1 MILVWLRIVCEIDEI
16 LKEKYSI
23 FYDKGYFLEIDICL
37 CIVLILL
44 FYMSNKNI
52 LFSLVRFVIRIYI
65 MIVSGLDIYLKLN
78 LVIFIFVEDL
88 WFDFL
93 LRDEEL
99 FGFLMVGLFIVVFIW
114 IINMFIININV
125 VVFMKVILIFMFFW
139 DKMIFV

>member
-1 MILVWLRIVCEIDEI
+1 
-16 LKEKYSI
+16 
-23 FYDKGYFLEIDICL
+23 
-37 CIVLILL
+37 
-44 FYMSNKNI
+44 MSNKNI

-93 LRDEEL
+93 LGDEEL

-114 IINMFIININV
+114 IINMFIVNINV
-125 VVFMKVILIFMFFW
+125 VGFMKVILIFMFFW

>member
-93 LRDEEL
+93 LGDEEL

-114 IINMFIININV
+114 IINMFIVNINV
-125 VVFMKVILIFMFFW
+125 VGFMKVILIFMFFW